1 MRETLP
7 IRSIST
13 IHSHSQSRSPQ
24 KKRSSRSLRLKNTL
38 LPPRLPLLLPRRLT
52 IPKRKPTRPL
62 IRPRRLA
69 HPPHLPSKQQRPR
82 AKAEKRSIANHPRRE
97 SETPPAHQL
106 RVEVE
111 RRHGLERHGYGC
123 SRFA

>member
-7 IRSIST
+7 IRSIPT
-13 IHSHSQSRSPQ
+13 IHSHSQSRYPRED
-24 KKRSSRSLRLKNTL
+24 RSFRSLRLKNAL

-52 IPKRKPTRPL
+52 VPKRKPTRPL

-69 HPPHLPSKQQRPR
+69 HPSHLPAEQKRPGTKTKQ
-82 AKAEKRSIANHPRRE
+82 RSIAHQPRRE

-106 RVEVE
+106 RVKVE
-111 RRHGLERHGYGC
+111 RRHRLERHGHRR
-123 SRFA
+123 SRFS